1 MPSQKNIDEVK
12 VLTDKLESASAVY
25 FTDYLG
31 LDVESIT
38 NLRSE
43 FFHAS
48 VEFRVTKNTLL
59 KLAADKMN
67 IEGLDNFLVGSTAIA
82 ISFDE
87 PTSPAKVLKS
97 FTKEH
102 DKPNVKA
109 ILFDGE
115 VLEGSEY
122 KKFANLP
129 SKDELLSKFV
139 IMLNSP
145 MTILARTFRSP
156 MENLVNVLN
165 NLKNE
170 KSE

>member
-12 VLTDKLESASAVY
+12 ILTDKLEKASAVY

-145 MTILARTFRSP
+145 MTILARTLSSP
-156 MENLVNVLN
+156 IGNLVNVLN
-165 NLKNE
+165 SLKNE

>member
-12 VLTDKLESASAVY
+12 YLTDKLVSASAIY

-31 LDVESIT
+31 LDVDSIT
-38 NLRSE
+38 KLRSE

-48 VEFRVTKNTLL
+48 VEFKVTKNTLL
-59 KLAADKMN
+59 KFAAENMK
-67 IEGLDNFLVGSTAIA
+67 IEGLDDYLVGSTAIA
-82 ISFDE
+82 ISLAE

-97 FTKEH
+97 FMKEH
-102 DKPNVKA
+102 DKPEVKA

-115 VLEGSEY
+115 VLEGCEY
-122 KKFANLP
+122 KKFASLP
-129 SKDELLSKFV
+129 SKDELLTKFV

-145 MTILARTFRSP
+145 MTNLVRTLSSP
-156 MENLVNVLN
+156 MGNFVNVLN
-165 NLKNE
+165 SLKNE

>member
-12 VLTDKLESASAVY
+12 VLTDKLETASAVY

-115 VLEGSEY
+115 DLDGSEY
-122 KKFANLP
+122 KNC
-129 SKDELLSKFV
+129 LLYT
-139 IMLNSP
+139 SP
-145 MTILARTFRSP
+145 RQRD
-156 MENLVNVLN
+156 
-165 NLKNE
+165 
-170 KSE
+170 

>member
-12 VLTDKLESASAVY
+12 YLTDKLENASAIY

-31 LDVESIT
+31 LDVDSIT
-38 NLRSE
+38 KLRSE

-48 VEFRVTKNTLL
+48 IEFKVTKNTLL
-59 KLAADKMN
+59 KLAAENMK
-67 IEGLDNFLVGSTAIA
+67 IEGLDDYLVGSTAIA

-97 FTKEH
+97 FMKEH
-102 DKPNVKA
+102 DKPEVKA

-122 KKFANLP
+122 KKFASLP
-129 SKDELLSKFV
+129 SKDELLTKLV

-145 MTILARTFRSP
+145 MTNLVRTLSSP
-156 MENLVNVLN
+156 MGNFVNVLN
-165 NLKNE
+165 SLKNE